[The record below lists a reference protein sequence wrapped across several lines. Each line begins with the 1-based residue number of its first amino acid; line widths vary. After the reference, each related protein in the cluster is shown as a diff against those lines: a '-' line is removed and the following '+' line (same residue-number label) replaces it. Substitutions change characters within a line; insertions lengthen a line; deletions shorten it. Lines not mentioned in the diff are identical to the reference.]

1 VHFASLQVLWRHGL
15 LVTFVTCASA
25 LLVGLAVLYALHCHR
40 TARFAP
46 LADARHVC
54 ARWRRCLC
62 GVSAG
67 AKPASSTGSCAAK
80 GNFSVSGKTR
90 APPQQPLPSP
100 FCSSAGS
107 SVSKSTAP
115 TPGQKEDGDGGQE
128 VDAAYEAIETA
139 LSTLTNVVGLGEE
152 PSWCL
157 CCAVL
162 AASRRGLMLP
172 AGRHSSSR
180 GR

>member
-1 VHFASLQVLWRHGL
+1 MDQTYLQLN
-15 LVTFVTCASA
+15 T
-25 LLVGLAVLYALHCHR
+25 
-40 TARFAP
+40 
-46 LADARHVC
+46 DAI
-54 ARWRRCLC
+54 LKELTDNKQLIKMTE
-62 GVSAG
+62 G
-67 AKPASSTGSCAAK
+67 
-80 GNFSVSGKTR
+80 
-90 APPQQPLPSP
+90 
-100 FCSSAGS
+100 
-107 SVSKSTAP
+107 
-115 TPGQKEDGDGGQE
+115 KEDGDGGQE

-139 LSTLTNVVGLGEE
+139 LSTLMNVVGLGEE